1 MGPVHS
7 RGLAFRALT
16 TALPL
21 RFVHPASR
29 APRTLAGWTEAFGR
43 MAEAEAAAR
52 RPFLWIPVAMGAG
65 AALYFAA
72 DAEPSVTAGLA
83 ATLLAGI
90 LALSARRR
98 HRVAMAVFIGL
109 AALFAGFTS
118 ALLRSLIVA
127 APVLDRPRSAAI
139 EGLVLTVEP
148 RSGDLRLTIRVTAM
162 AGVPQGALPLQIRVT
177 ARSAPVKAGDSIMAM
192 ARLMP
197 PPPPSLPGGYDF
209 AREAY
214 FRQIGAVGSLAGR
227 IEPLSPSIVPSW
239 PERVGI
245 GLDRLRSQITARILA
260 VVGGQSGAVA
270 AALVT
275 GQRGFVSEETNDAL
289 RRAGIY
295 HVISISGLHM
305 VLAAGLVFW
314 LVRAALAAMP
324 GMALLLPIKKAAAL
338 AGIGAA
344 LAYGLFAGAEVATVR
359 SMLMTML
366 MLGAILA
373 DRRALTMRNLALAG
387 ILLVAL
393 EPEQVLGPS
402 FQMSFFAVA
411 ALIALHEKGQHG
423 PIAAEGLPLPVAG
436 REAPDGPPPSR
447 LTHWVRTLG
456 MPVLATLACELATA
470 PFSLFHFQQIAP
482 YGLIGN
488 AITLP
493 VVSFVVMPAA
503 LIGAAAL
510 PFGLDAPVWWV
521 MGQGVWLM
529 LEAARLVARLPGSA
543 LITPALPGATL
554 VLLCLALLWL
564 CLWITPLR
572 WLAVLPAAAALA
584 AGTRAP
590 PFDLVVAQD
599 GRSLMARDGAGLL
612 RLVGASP
619 GGFVL
624 TQWLHADGDARSP
637 QDPGLANAAGCDP
650 LGCVARLRDGRAVAL
665 VRDARAFEEDCG
677 RAAIIVTPL
686 RAPAWCRA
694 ALVLDRTALARIG
707 AVEIRAG
714 PGETPAVVGAH
725 DGARPWRA
733 KPSAAAQP
741 TPPDAGRPTSS
752 PSEPVAPEIAA
763 GVPLSAADQ

>member
-1 MGPVHS
+1 MGPGHS

-16 TALPL
+16 AGLPL
-21 RFVHPASR
+21 RFAHPASR
-29 APRTLAGWTEAFGR
+29 RPRSLDGWIQAFGR

-72 DAEPSVTAGLA
+72 DAEPSLAAGLTAMLLSA
-83 ATLLAGI
+83 AFAV
-90 LALSARRR
+90 AARRR
-98 HRVAMAVFIGL
+98 HRVAMALFIGV
-109 AALFAGFTS
+109 AALFAGFTG

-127 APVLDRPRSAAI
+127 APVLDHPRSAAI
-139 EGLVLTVEP
+139 EGLVLSVEP
-148 RSGDLRLTIRVTAM
+148 RSDDLRLTILVTGM
-162 AGVPQGALPLQIRVT
+162 AGVAPETTPLLIRVT
-177 ARSAPVKAGDSIMAM
+177 ARNAAVAAGDSITAI

-214 FRQIGAVGSLAGR
+214 FRRIGAVGSLSGR
-227 IEPLSPSIVPSW
+227 VDQLARPVVPTW
-239 PERVGI
+239 PERIAI
-245 GLDRLRSQITARILA
+245 GLDRVRNQITARIVA
-260 VVGGQSGAVA
+260 VVAGQSGAVA

-314 LVRAALAAMP
+314 IVRAVLAAIP

-366 MLGAILA
+366 MLGAVLV
-373 DRRALTMRNLALAG
+373 DRQALTMRNLALAG
-387 ILLVAL
+387 IFLVAL

-411 ALIALHEKGQHG
+411 ALIALHERGQHG
-423 PIAAEGLPLPVAG
+423 PVAAEGLPLPVG
-436 REAPDGPPPSR
+436 HGVPDGPPPSR
-447 LTHWVRTLG
+447 LAHWGRMIG
-456 MPVLATLACELATA
+456 MPLIATLACEFATA

-503 LIGAAAL
+503 LIGAAVL

-521 MGQGVWLM
+521 MGQGVWVM

-543 LITPALPGATL
+543 MITPALPGPTL
-554 VLLCLALLWL
+554 VLLCLGLLWV
-564 CLWITPLR
+564 CLWVTPLR
-572 WLAVLPAAAALA
+572 WLAMLPIAAAVM
-584 AGTRAP
+584 AGLRGPA
-590 PFDLVVAQD
+590 FDLVVAQD
-599 GRSLMARDGAGLL
+599 GRSLMARDVTGRL

-637 QDPGLANAAGCDP
+637 QDPVFADAGGCDT
-650 LGCVARLRDGRAVAL
+650 LGCVARLGDGRTVAL
-665 VRDARAFEEDCG
+665 VRDARAFEEDCS
-677 RAAIIVTPL
+677 RASIIVTPL
-686 RAPAWCRA
+686 RAPPYCHAP
-694 ALVLDRTALARIG
+694 LVLDRTALARTG

-714 PGETPAVVGAH
+714 PSDTLVVSGAH
-725 DGARPWRA
+725 DGSRPWRKRTA
-733 KPSAAAQP
+733 MPPSAAVPAQP
-741 TPPDAGRPTSS
+741 VSTVLRGDPVPP
-752 PSEPVAPEIAA
+752 EVAA

>member
-1 MGPVHS
+1 MGPVHG
-7 RGLAFRALT
+7 RGLAFRAL
-16 TALPL
+16 AAGLPL
-21 RFVHPASR
+21 RFVLPASR
-29 APRTLAGWTEAFGR
+29 IPGSLADWPRIVGR
-43 MAEAEAAAR
+43 WAEAEAAAR

-65 AALYFAA
+65 ATLYFAA
-72 DAEPSVTAGLA
+72 DVEPSLAAGLV
-83 ATLLAGI
+83 ATVLAVVF
-90 LALSARRR
+90 AVAARRR
-98 HRVAMAVFIGL
+98 HRIAMAVLIGL
-109 AALFAGFTS
+109 AALFAGFTG
-118 ALLRSLIVA
+118 ALLRSLMVA

-139 EGLVLTVEP
+139 EGLVLAVEP
-148 RSGDLRLTIRVTAM
+148 RSDDQRLTIRLSALAALAQDAM
-162 AGVPQGALPLQIRVT
+162 PQLIRVT
-177 ARSAPVKAGDSIMAM
+177 ARGATLEAGDSIAAT

-227 IEPLSPSIVPSW
+227 IDKLARPIDPTW
-239 PERVGI
+239 PERIGI
-245 GLDRLRSQITARILA
+245 GLDRLRGRITARILA
-260 VVGGQSGAVA
+260 MVPGQSGAVA

-314 LVRAALAAMP
+314 VVRAALAAMP

-411 ALIALHEKGQHG
+411 ALIALHERGQHG
-423 PIAAEGLPLPVAG
+423 PVAAEGLPLPLARQG
-436 REAPDGPPPSR
+436 AAEGPPPSR
-447 LTHWVRTLG
+447 LAHSARALG
-456 MPVLATLACELATA
+456 MPLLATLACEFATA

-510 PFGLDAPVWWV
+510 PFGLDGPIWWV

-543 LITPALPGATL
+543 LITPALPGTTL
-554 VLLCLALLWL
+554 LLLCLALLWL
-564 CLWITPLR
+564 CLWVTPLR
-572 WLAVLPAAAALA
+572 WLGLVPAALA
-584 AGTRAP
+584 LGAGTRVP
-590 PFDLVVAQD
+590 PFDIVVAQD
-599 GRSLMARDGAGLL
+599 GRSLMARDGTGQL
-612 RLVGASP
+612 RLVGTSP

-637 QDPGLANAAGCDP
+637 QDPGLANPAGCDP
-650 LGCVARLRDGRAVAL
+650 LGCVAWLGDGRAVAL

-677 RAAIIVTPL
+677 RAAVIVTAL
-686 RAPAWCRA
+686 RAPGWCSA
-694 ALVLDRTALARIG
+694 PLVLDRTALSRTG

-714 PGETPAVVGAH
+714 NGEALRVAGAH

-733 KPSAAAQP
+733 RAVAAQP
-741 TPPDAGRPTSS
+741 ARPVTSALPAS
-752 PSEPVAPEIAA
+752 DPLSPEIA
-763 GVPLSAADQ
+763 GVPRSAADQ